1 MHDLSQQLQEHSA
14 QDMRSSILQPVRGR
28 PDQQPHAQMPDLL
41 PSIRQDGRHACAPLN
56 GPGRMPLCNP
66 SPPLFNT
73 RVTIPLFFTLIAFIE
88 HCTIRYC
95 LFLMA
100 WLGLGEPIR
109 QGWRVDVELV
119 TTNVDASFFFSGLD
133 GGYVWKVV
141 RVLLFARGSMR
152 CAQRRV
158 YTV

>member
-1 MHDLSQQLQEHSA
+1 MLTLITRPLLCARSVAITSRTQRSRHAVIYSATSAWTTGSATACANARPAPEHSTRWTSCLCTIKWA
-14 QDMRSSILQPVRGR
+14 RENASLQPK
-28 PDQQPHAQMPDLL
+28 PTPFKHSCHDTSL
-41 PSIRQDGRHACAPLN
+41 
-56 GPGRMPLCNP
+56 
-66 SPPLFNT
+66 
-73 RVTIPLFFTLIAFIE
+73 FTLIAFIE

-133 GGYVWKVV
+133 GGYVWKLV
-141 RVLLFARGSMR
+141 RVLLFARR
-152 CAQRRV
+152 A
-158 YTV
+158 